1 MKYDLNIKD
10 LKAVVFDWDNTLA
23 ESRTALVFAVNK
35 VLAEYG
41 LKNWEIEKKKY
52 IENLKNNI
60 KYSYIEEKG
69 KEAQIEFEINEVF
82 DASKIEIV

>member
-41 LKNWEIEKKKY
+41 LKNWEIEKKKRDN
-52 IENLKNNI
+52 NLSFKDNFVNI
-60 KYSYIEEKG
+60 FGRK
-69 KEAQIEFEINEVF
+69 
-82 DASKIEIV
+82 KIR